1 VFVEFDL
8 ELLFKRLRMETRD
21 LSKNFAYLP

>member
-8 ELLFKRLRMETRD
+8 ELLFKRLRVETRD
-21 LSKNFAYLP
+21 LSENLAYLP